1 MVFGFVQ
8 ALCKNRL
15 PCAALASSALSVA
28 IALALAPAPVPA
40 AEQAPEAV
48 IASASPTALV
58 DSLVSEALRSNP
70 EIVAALKEKEA
81 AESRVAP
88 AGALDDP
95 MLEAGVLNL
104 PTDSWSFDREDMTM
118 KMIGLSQRLPYSGK
132 RDLRRQ
138 VAAKDA
144 ESVTQ
149 GYRET
154 VNRVLRD
161 VKTAYYDL
169 ALAIESERLTEKNRA
184 ALGQTLKIVE
194 SRYAVAQAAQA
205 DVIKAQVQL
214 AKMADELLK
223 LGRER
228 LMAESE
234 IARLTAR
241 HGGLN
246 VGAVALPPPADV
258 SFAPDKLEQLA
269 LQQRPQ
275 LLALQTLVA
284 RGDSAL
290 DLARKDAL
298 PDFDLKFSYGQRD
311 NSPTGMKRS
320 DMVSF
325 TVAMNLPVWRA
336 TKNEP
341 RIAEAQAM
349 REKAIAAVH
358 AQTHEIANELHHQ
371 ITTVEQNL
379 KSLRLYQ
386 REVLPAAR
394 LGLEAAVSA
403 YSVSRVDFLTL
414 LDTQMSVF
422 NYEIASAAA
431 LAGYHKALTQI
442 DFLTGKLAVDALGT
456 GKTGGELP

>member
-1 MVFGFVQ
+1 
-8 ALCKNRL
+8 
-15 PCAALASSALSVA
+15 
-28 IALALAPAPVPA
+28 
-40 AEQAPEAV
+40 
-48 IASASPTALV
+48 
-58 DSLVSEALRSNP
+58 
-70 EIVAALKEKEA
+70 
-81 AESRVAP
+81 
-88 AGALDDP
+88 
-95 MLEAGVLNL
+95 
-104 PTDSWSFDREDMTM
+104 
-118 KMIGLSQRLPYSGK
+118 
-132 RDLRRQ
+132 LRRQ

-144 ESVTQ
+144 DSVSQ

-161 VKTAYYDL
+161 VKIAYYDL
-169 ALAIESERLTEKNRA
+169 ALAIESERLIERSRT
-184 ALGQTLKIVE
+184 ALGQTQKIVE
-194 SRYAVAQAAQA
+194 SRYAVAQATQA

-214 AKMADELLK
+214 ARMADELLK

-234 IARLTAR
+234 IARLTGR
-241 HGGLN
+241 HGGFNLS
-246 VGAVALPPPADV
+246 AVALPPAAEVALAPA
-258 SFAPDKLEQLA
+258 KLEQLA

-284 RGDSAL
+284 KSDGSL
-290 DLARKDAL
+290 ELARKDTL

-311 NSPTGMKRS
+311 NSPAGMKRS

-371 ITTVEQNL
+371 VTTVEQTL

-414 LDTQMSVF
+414 LDTQMAVF
-422 NYEIASAAA
+422 NYEIAAAGA

-442 DFLTGKLAVDALGT
+442 DFLTGKLATDALGAAE
-456 GKTGGELP
+456 GAGEQP